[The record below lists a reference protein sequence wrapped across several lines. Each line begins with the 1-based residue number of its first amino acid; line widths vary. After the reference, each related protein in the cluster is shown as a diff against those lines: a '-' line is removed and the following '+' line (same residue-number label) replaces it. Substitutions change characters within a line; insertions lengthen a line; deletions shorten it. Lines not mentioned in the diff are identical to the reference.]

1 MYPRVEEGEPIS
13 VAFGALFIGLAIT
26 MPSFNVV
33 NRLVRDQETA
43 IVSKQT
49 LAFDEEAARQGFAHL
64 ALAVLLSHPT
74 IPPDHTPS
82 RHDTPRRQ
90 H

>member
-49 LAFDEEAARQGFAHL
+49 LAFDEEFLRQSFYQNL
-64 ALAVLLSHPT
+64 
-74 IPPDHTPS
+74 
-82 RHDTPRRQ
+82 Q
-90 H
+90 